1 MPLYP
6 RIITHFKAFCNRI
19 VNFIYELFVNKRSVI
34 DSPRRKYNIYTYSE
48 VYMKKILIILLLCL
62 ILCSCT
68 KPPTADDITLR
79 ALELYKIPP
88 VSQYVKTENESS
100 DGYISPEDFS
110 YLYTGEK
117 EYLPEWELIS
127 DFRIVMSKSS
137 SPFEL
142 HVIRLFS
149 STDAEEIAKVLQKRA
164 DMIKYHNKTELD
176 YLTYD
181 PEVIV
186 KGRYVI
192 LAVTEDNEAV
202 KLLLKRI
209 L

>member
-1 MPLYP
+1 
-6 RIITHFKAFCNRI
+6 
-19 VNFIYELFVNKRSVI
+19 
-34 DSPRRKYNIYTYSE
+34 
-48 VYMKKILIILLLCL
+48 MKKIALILLLCL
-62 ILCSCT
+62 ILCSCG
-68 KPPTADDITLR
+68 KGLSADDVALK
-79 ALELYKIPP
+79 ALELYSLPP
-88 VSQYVKTENESS
+88 ITQYIKTENEGSN
-100 DGYISPEDFS
+100 GYISPENFAF
-110 YLYTGEK
+110 LYTGEH

-127 DFRIVMSKSS
+127 DFRIVMSRSS

-149 STDAEEIAKVLQKRA
+149 STDAEEIAKILQKRA
-164 DMIKYHNKTELD
+164 DMIKYHNKTETS

-202 KLLLKRI
+202 KLLLRQ
-209 L
+209 LV